1 MGAFFKDDLHDRLGT
16 WGLGYMPYGGLD
28 HGELLAVAEAVGDG
42 DDGVYHEVWV
52 DAADRLREEADAAL
66 AKGHRGSARELL
78 LRASGFYVSSY
89 RPLFGTPV
97 DPRLEAAQRN
107 QVETFDQAMGLS
119 DPPVT
124 PISIPFD
131 GLSLPA
137 YVLPAEGHASE
148 VRPLII
154 LTNGYDGTITDMY
167 FASAVAATRRGYH
180 VLMFDG
186 PGQGSMLVRDGTH
199 LRADWEVVIRAVVD
213 VSLTL
218 PNVDPDRI
226 VLSGWSLGGYLA
238 PRGASGEHRLAAC
251 IADPGQFGMRDGVT
265 AYAIRMGAPPEAAR
279 DPASLDQAI
288 LDRMQQQID
297 SDRIQHWTFV
307 QRGFWVHGVPD
318 LRGYLA
324 GAMDFSMDGRANLIQ
339 CPTLLT
345 LAENDPLTAST
356 QQIYDA
362 MTCPKAII
370 RFTEREG
377 AGGHCEMGN
386 RSLLNRRTFDW
397 LDETLG

>member
-1 MGAFFKDDLHDRLGT
+1 MA
-16 WGLGYMPYGGLD
+16 
-28 HGELLAVAEAVGDG
+28 
-42 DDGVYHEVWV
+42 
-52 DAADRLREEADAAL
+52 
-66 AKGHRGSARELL
+66 
-78 LRASGFYVSSY
+78 
-89 RPLFGTPV
+89 
-97 DPRLEAAQRN
+97 
-107 QVETFDQAMGLS
+107 LS
-119 DPPVT
+119 DPPVA

-186 PGQGSMLVRDGTH
+186 PGQGSMLVRHGTH

-213 VSLTL
+213 VALTL
-218 PNVDPDRI
+218 PNVDPARI

-265 AYAIRMGAPPEAAR
+265 AYAVRMGAPPEAAR
-279 DPASLDQAI
+279 EPARLDQAI

-318 LRGYLA
+318 LRGYLVA
-324 GAMDFSMDGRANLIQ
+324 AMDFTMEGRANLIQ

-356 QQIYDA
+356 QQLYDA
-362 MTCPKAII
+362 MTCPKTII
-370 RFTEREG
+370 RFAEREG
-377 AGGHCEMGN
+377 AGSHCEMGN